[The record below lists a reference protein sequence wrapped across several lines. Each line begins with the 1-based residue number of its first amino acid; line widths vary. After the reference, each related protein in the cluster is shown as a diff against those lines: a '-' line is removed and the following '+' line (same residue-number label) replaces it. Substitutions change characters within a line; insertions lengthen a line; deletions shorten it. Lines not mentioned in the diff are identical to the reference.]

1 LLQLRENPLLARQF
15 DGGRRTSK
23 TQIRRIRGHGTRRE
37 KYGVLPEQQH
47 ICGLDRTSFG
57 PKAAT

>member
-1 LLQLRENPLLARQF
+1 MQSALLARQL
-15 DGGRRTSK
+15 DGDRRTSR
-23 TQIRRIRGHGTRRE
+23 TQIRQIRGLGTRRE

-57 PKAAT
+57 PKDAT

>member
-1 LLQLRENPLLARQF
+1 MQLRENPLAARRF
-15 DGGRRTSK
+15 DGDRSTSR
-23 TQIRRIRGHGTRRE
+23 TQIRRLRGHGTRRE
-37 KYGVLPEQQH
+37 KYGALPEQQH